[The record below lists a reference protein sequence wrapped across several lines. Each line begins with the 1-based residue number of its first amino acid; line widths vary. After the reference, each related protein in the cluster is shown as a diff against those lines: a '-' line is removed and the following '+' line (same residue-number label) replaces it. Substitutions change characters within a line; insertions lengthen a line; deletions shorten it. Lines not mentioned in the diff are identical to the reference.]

1 MGAISFELASFKFE
15 VAPATRREA
24 MELLKRSWCDAVVIL
39 SIVCGCLGGV
49 GGVREVKGRES
60 RVGIAKVGGEIP
72 LSLSIH
78 RGQFGE

>member
-1 MGAISFELASFKFE
+1 MGAISFELASFKLE

-49 GGVREVKGRES
+49 GLRKVKGKES
-60 RVGIAKVGGEIP
+60 RVEPQKGGEIS